1 MVLRLATPLTIVA
14 LALGVL
20 TPSVAAADE
29 VQTSLGRESAAA
41 DAGTIPPQFAVCV
54 TTLDAKGRA
63 RLDSFWSTEDDART
77 RRSEILRL
85 GWLTEGDEAD
95 REDVYPPHSIVKA
108 TVDPTLVNQ
117 PSCLPPDAQQ

>member
-1 MVLRLATPLTIVA
+1 
-14 LALGVL
+14 
-20 TPSVAAADE
+20 
-29 VQTSLGRESAAA
+29 
-41 DAGTIPPQFAVCV
+41 V

-77 RRSEILRL
+77 RRSEILRH

-95 REDVYPPHSIVKA
+95 REDVYPLHSIVKA

-117 PSCLPPDAQQ
+117 PSCLPPEAQQ